1 MKITTAVATAALSAA
16 LLGGQET
23 AVKTETFETR
33 VAGPPPGLAHMAM
46 LQGGPGTVQFIA
58 AESAMPGKTVTGAP
72 YSAEGVSEFTQV
84 LADGTRINRTSS
96 SKVARDSQGRTRE
109 ERTMG
114 VIGPWVQEGE
124 APRIVTIM
132 DPVAREM
139 YILNERERT
148 ARKMKLP
155 DGDVMKISR
164 GEPLPGNS
172 QEKRVERIEQH
183 VVVRGGSGVGVAAG
197 GAYPPMASTANIVFR
212 RGPNN
217 SKAEQLGVQ
226 TMEGLKVEGTRVT
239 HTIPAGEIGNDRVI
253 SSTVERWVS
262 PELQVTVRSIS
273 KDPQMGETSYR
284 LTGISRE
291 EPAKSL
297 FQIPAGYKV
306 EEGPQPM
313 MFRRELKQ

>member
-1 MKITTAVATAALSAA
+1 
-16 LLGGQET
+16 
-23 AVKTETFETR
+23 
-33 VAGPPPGLAHMAM
+33 
-46 LQGGPGTVQFIA
+46 
-58 AESAMPGKTVTGAP
+58 
-72 YSAEGVSEFTQV
+72 
-84 LADGTRINRTSS
+84 
-96 SKVARDSQGRTRE
+96 
-109 ERTMG
+109 MG

-139 YILNERERT
+139 YILNEQERT

-197 GAYPPMASTANIVFR
+197 GTYPPMASTANIVFR

-226 TMEGLKVEGTRVT
+226 TMEGLKVEGTRAT
-239 HTIPAGEIGNDRVI
+239 HTIPAGEIGNDRAI